1 MGKAVHTGGESKVLM
16 LTAFQIPSRRRPADD
31 AFIIEHDKVETG
43 QPLAISTVSRELTL
57 ALLTMNPCQCY
68 DLHRTDFY
76 LNHEVVMEKT
86 AVGIVGLGT
95 VGIGVARLLLDHGD
109 RTARHAGR
117 TLWLNHIVVR
127 DLGKHRNV
135 QLPDGLLTDDLNK
148 LIDDSEVK
156 VVAQLIGGIEP
167 ARTIMMRL
175 LESGKDVVTANK
187 ALLAEH
193 GPELFDKAR
202 SLGRSIAFEASV
214 AGGIPIIA
222 NISQCLSANQ
232 LNSMRAILNGTSNY
246 IISKMDQGDD
256 YHAALKT
263 AQQLG
268 LAEADPTMD
277 VDGTDA
283 AQKLSILAH
292 LAFGARVQWDQIPK
306 RGIDSIAACDMEFAK
321 HLGYRIKLIAF
332 AKLVDSGI
340 QLIVA
345 PMLVK
350 AGMPLAE
357 VQENFNAV
365 SVVGDAVGPVF
376 FHGQGAG
383 QMPTASAVVAD
394 MIDTAVGRTAITFET
409 LELWADG
416 NKRVDFAPPE
426 ELEGRFYLRFDVVD
440 EPGVMGQITGRLG
453 QHGVSIASVYQ
464 HESKATHQQTVP
476 VVIMTHA
483 ASEASASA
491 AMKQIAEMPTVADTP
506 ERFRILD

>member
-1 MGKAVHTGGESKVLM
+1 M
-16 LTAFQIPSRRRPADD
+16 
-31 AFIIEHDKVETG
+31 
-43 QPLAISTVSRELTL
+43 TL
-57 ALLTMNPCQCY
+57 QN
-68 DLHRTDFY
+68 
-76 LNHEVVMEKT
+76 KT

-95 VGIGVARLLLDHGD
+95 VGQGVARLLLDHGD

-127 DLGKHRNV
+127 DFKKSRDV
-135 QLPDGLLTDDLNK
+135 ELPAGVLTDDLER
-148 LIDDSEVK
+148 LMADREVS

-167 ARTIMMRL
+167 ARTIMLRL

-202 SLGRSIAFEASV
+202 ALGRSIAFEASV

-232 LNSMRAILNGTSNY
+232 ISSLRAILNGTSNF

-256 YHAALKT
+256 YASALAK

-283 AQKLSILAH
+283 AQKLAILAH
-292 LAFGARVQWDQIPK
+292 LAFGARVHWSEIPK
-306 RGIDSIAACDMEFAK
+306 RGIDSIAACDMQFAR
-321 HLGYRIKLIAF
+321 HLGYRIKLIAY
-332 AKLVDSGI
+332 AKLVSAGV
-340 QLIVA
+340 QLMVS

-350 AGMPLAE
+350 IGQPLAE
-357 VQENFNAV
+357 VQANFNAV

-416 NKRVDFAPPE
+416 NQRVDFAPPQ

-440 EPGVMGQITGRLG
+440 QPGVMGQITGRLG
-453 QHGVSIASVYQ
+453 QHGISIASVYQ
-464 HESKATHQQTVP
+464 HESTAEKQQTVP
-476 VVIMTHA
+476 VVIMTHRTP
-483 ASEASASA
+483 EASASA

-506 ERFRILD
+506 ERFRILG